1 MFENPSSL
9 PAAPLPQTPGMPP
22 QKPVNA
28 EPPTNLPTDQADL
41 PTGQAS
47 APVDDMFDAVE
58 PVKTA
63 PMPSLN
69 TSMPG
74 ASLAVDPPMVT
85 NRKTIVVASLILGV
99 LLLVGG
105 GVALARF
112 LGKPILGMTSGFKS
126 STSTPA
132 ATTPDPATTPVI
144 TESPFDRLREIE
156 NAAAEVPNV
165 NAVVPPETVV
175 PKDTDSDG
183 LNDDEETILG
193 TDILGADSDKDGLS
207 DYDEVRVYRTDA
219 MNVDTD
225 GDSFKDGDEVKN
237 GYNPAGAGKLF
248 GVPPA
253 ANSGVTPKTSLPIT
267 IPSTTP

>member
-9 PAAPLPQTPGMPP
+9 PAAPLPQTPGVPP
-22 QKPVNA
+22 QKPVSA
-28 EPPTNLPTDQADL
+28 VPPANL

-126 STSTPA
+126 STNTPA
-132 ATTPDPATTPVI
+132 VTTPDPATTPVI
-144 TESPFDRLREIE
+144 TESPFDRLREKST
-156 NAAAEVPNV
+156 ADTATTDT
-165 NAVVPPETVV
+165 NAVVPPTETVA

-225 GDSFKDGDEVKN
+225 GDTFKDGDEVKN

-253 ANSGVTPKTSLPIT
+253 TNSGVMPKTSLPIT
-267 IPSTTP
+267 PPSTTP